1 MEGFQGYHRL
11 FITRKELKQI
21 NFMESNI
28 SRDHIALE
36 AMKVLLEDS
45 EALNAR
51 PVTFLDRIK
60 KYFGFPFN
68 GEIQDGYIKEISKG
82 AYKIADAMIAERE
95 KGGSHE

>member
-68 GEIQDGYIKEISKG
+68 GEIQDGYIK
-82 AYKIADAMIAERE
+82 
-95 KGGSHE
+95 